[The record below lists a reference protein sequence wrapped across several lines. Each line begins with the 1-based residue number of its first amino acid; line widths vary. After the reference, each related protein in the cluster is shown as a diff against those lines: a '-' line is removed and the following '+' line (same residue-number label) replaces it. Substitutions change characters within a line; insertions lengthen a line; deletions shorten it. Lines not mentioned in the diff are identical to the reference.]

1 MNVCFLVFFFTFIP
15 YFKVMYYPETIK
27 KLFTKDFV
35 ENPAI
40 ESFQVGDLVIN
51 SGKLIACDPLITHD
65 MKAFKTQF
73 PLGKFPVTIHKERET
88 NCIAYVEIR
97 FNTNP
102 VVDWQ
107 LATTEGQNVD
117 DLEEGETFGYPVE
130 SGMGAWM
137 DEKAQEELN
146 GLEQHLYRRKGSDF
160 MSIRPAEMSGLIS
173 RTQDITP
180 IKQNQDNKPVTDQ
193 NNFQTHFRKEV
204 DHNAKQVTTADN
216 TENTP
221 GKFDAKEKGKGE
233 YFNQRKNKA
242 KKEEKEQKVTIKA
255 RKGFDVSV

>member
-15 YFKVMYYPETIK
+15 NFKVMHYPETIK

-117 DLEEGETFGYPVE
+117 DLAEGETFGYPVE

-137 DEKAQEELN
+137 DALAQEELN

-160 MSIRPAEMSGLIS
+160 MGIYEEFFH
-173 RTQDITP
+173 D
-180 IKQNQDNKPVTDQ
+180 
-193 NNFQTHFRKEV
+193 HF
-204 DHNAKQVTTADN
+204 
-216 TENTP
+216 
-221 GKFDAKEKGKGE
+221 FDANGAIDQFAFLKP
-233 YFNQRKNKA
+233 N
-242 KKEEKEQKVTIKA
+242 EEKEDNLFAFETGYGEGFYASYV
-255 RKGFDVSV
+255 GFDKDHQPVKIINEFIEISAE